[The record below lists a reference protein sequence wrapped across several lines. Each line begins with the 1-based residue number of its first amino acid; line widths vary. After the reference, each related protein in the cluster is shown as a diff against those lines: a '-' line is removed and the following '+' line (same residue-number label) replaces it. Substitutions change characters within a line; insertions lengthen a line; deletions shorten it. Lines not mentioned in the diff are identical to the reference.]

1 MTGIDFARM
10 LNGRKYG
17 NEITREEEKE
27 AADLGLVV
35 VFGYSDD
42 GVEFKG
48 CISEEEGAYQGRKFY
63 ITPKLKIKQKPKE
76 GRKLIEAKWDPKE
89 LECSWLIDSEI
100 PHANFDILEQG
111 ELFCRGI
118 VFHVS
123 DVVGY
128 RTIEDSV
135 QNHE

>member
-1 MTGIDFARM
+1 MTGVEFARL
-10 LNGRKYG
+10 LNGREK
-17 NEITREEEKE
+17 NREITDREEQE

-48 CISEEEGAYQGRKFY
+48 CISEEVGAYEGRKFF
-63 ITPKLKIKQKPKE
+63 ITPKLKIKNKPKE
-76 GRKLIEAKWDPKE
+76 GRKLIEAIWSPDM

-100 PHANFDILEQG
+100 PHANFDIMEEG

-118 VFHVS
+118 VFHVG
-123 DVVGY
+123 DV
-128 RTIEDSV
+128 I
-135 QNHE
+135 

>member
-1 MTGIDFARM
+1 MTGVDFARL
-10 LNGRKYG
+10 LNGREYG
-17 NEITREEEKE
+17 NEKTNEEERQ

-48 CISEEEGAYQGRKFY
+48 CISEEAGAYEGNIFY
-63 ITPKLKIKQKPKE
+63 ITPKLKIKYKPKK
-76 GRKLIEAKWDPKE
+76 GRKMVMAEWDATKPP
-89 LECSWLIDSEI
+89 CSWLIDSEI
-100 PHANFDILEQG
+100 PHANFDIMEDG

-123 DVVGY
+123 DVIGY
-128 RTIEDSV
+128 LTIEDSV
-135 QNHE
+135 QKHE